1 MIALG
6 VIVVIAF
13 MAFGWYQSGYNQM
26 IGLDQQVKSSWA
38 QVENQLQ
45 RRFDLIPNLVNTV
58 KGYAAHEKDIL
69 EEVTRLRSQW
79 GQAANIPDKV
89 AAANS
94 LGGALSRLLMVSENY
109 PNLKADQSFLELQS
123 QLEGTENRIA
133 VERMRYNQ
141 AVQHIQY
148 LSAKSYSEVFLPQ

>member
-1 MIALG
+1 M
-6 VIVVIAF
+6 
-13 MAFGWYQSGYNQM
+13 
-26 IGLDQQVKSSWA
+26 
-38 QVENQLQ
+38 
-45 RRFDLIPNLVNTV
+45 
-58 KGYAAHEKDIL
+58 
-69 EEVTRLRSQW
+69 
-79 GQAANIPDKV
+79 QAANIPDKV

-141 AVQHIQY
+141 AVQQFNRI
-148 LSAKSYSEVFLPQ
+148 SKVYSEVFLPQ